1 MKKYVFILLTILF
14 ILISYIIIGMVKK
27 EQHILLRD
35 GKVKYNI
42 IASGLKDARD
52 FSVNG
57 DEVFIAFKNKIQ
69 VIEKSG
75 KSYMLL
81 EDNNLDIRELGYYN
95 GNLYFLSGSSLFSL
109 HVQDGKRSELMKDI
123 PNYGDYEGG
132 SILINNGMLYLSIG
146 AATNSG
152 VVGEDNVWKDT
163 YPFNYDILPKDIV
176 ISEKVDS
183 KFGAFVPYNT
193 KNIPGQKIP
202 GHFPGNSSVIIYNI
216 NKKNTSLFCWG
227 LRNVNGM
234 DYDSQG
240 RIIATVG
247 GMEPRGRRPVNG
259 DVDYIYE
266 LKEGIWYGWP
276 DYSGGDPINSP
287 RFKGLNGEKLQFLL
301 QKHPSSNPPAP
312 LYQHKSLSSLSA
324 LAIDRNGILG
334 EKDCIYFYDNKDN
347 ILYSMSTSGVVSQKL
362 RMDNNL
368 KLKAIKSSEKGIMLL
383 EQNDGY
389 LLVIGNEEK
398 TINSNSN
405 IIIIYTTGLIIT
417 IICILVWK
425 TKK

>member
-14 ILISYIIIGMVKK
+14 ILLSYIIIGMVKK
-27 EQHILLRD
+27 EQHMLLRD
-35 GKVKYNI
+35 GKVKYSI
-42 IASGLKDARD
+42 IASGLKEARD
-52 FSVNG
+52 FYVNG
-57 DEVFIAFKNKIQ
+57 DDVFVAFKNKIQ

-75 KSYMLL
+75 KSYMLM
-81 EDNNLDIRELGYYN
+81 EDNNLDIKALGYYN
-95 GNLYFLSGSSLFSL
+95 GDLYFLSGASLFCFD
-109 HVQDGKRSELMKDI
+109 VQEGKRSELMKDI
-123 PNYGDYEGG
+123 PNYGDYDGG

-152 VVGEDNVWKDT
+152 VVGEDNGWKDK

-216 NKKNTSLFCWG
+216 NKQNTSLFCWG
-227 LRNVNGM
+227 LRNVNSM
-234 DYDSQG
+234 DFDSHG

-301 QKHPSSNPPAP
+301 QKHPSNNPPAP

-324 LAIDRNGILG
+324 LTIDRNGILG

-362 RMDNNL
+362 RMDNNM
-368 KLKAIKSSEKGIMLL
+368 KLKAIKSCEKGIMLL

-389 LLVIGNEEK
+389 LFVIGNEEK
-398 TINSNSN
+398 TMNSNSN